1 MKKALLL
8 LGLTTIIIIGILIL
22 RKFNDNYAGCISNV
36 RNVKMISVGIS
47 CDSMI
52 AIMGKPDTLFVNPL
66 DKDQTIYLYVAPP
79 FSDDNVKIHCDSS
92 GCVARISGY
101 GKD

>member
-1 MKKALLL
+1 
-8 LGLTTIIIIGILIL
+8 
-22 RKFNDNYAGCISNV
+22 
-36 RNVKMISVGIS
+36 MISEGMS

-52 AIMGKPDTLFVNPL
+52 AIMGRPDTLFVNPL

-92 GCVARISGY
+92 GFVARISGY